1 MSIFL
6 ALILFLVLH
15 IVINII
21 ISNSISFGIEIKLL
35 NSYNGFVIGISN
47 DIEIISHHYYKET
60 LRIGFFFFNITFI
73 FLKENVHFD
82 ENDINNEI

>member
-1 MSIFL
+1 MNIL
-6 ALILFLVLH
+6 LGLILFLILH
-15 IVINII
+15 IVISMI

-47 DIEIISHHYYKET
+47 EIEIISHHYYKET

-73 FLKENVHFD
+73 FLKENIHFD
-82 ENDINNEI
+82 DNE